1 MRVAILTALKGVV
14 KHAGKSVSSA
24 VRTRVYALLKDLID
38 NEDDQIRSSAASI
51 LGMISQVFANWNYSP
66 FLSLLDLLRILS
78 SFIYVYVIC
87 QHFFNFGLAYSVFWW
102 LRIYK
107 SWYCS
112 TWKNINCLN
121 YWRHFQIWLHFQPG
135 LLGMAWC
142 LWSLPYLGTIL
153 PCFVHLL
160 CSHQLW
166 TASKMPQKMKRFT
179 ILFQLSNTLYYVR
192 GVSVCTWT
200 YEITLHALE
209 INKNS
214 SWTRIWS
221 QNLKYEKHRLSQL
234 DQMPSWV

>member
-1 MRVAILTALKGVV
+1 MAILTALKGVV

-107 SWYCS
+107 S
-112 TWKNINCLN
+112 
-121 YWRHFQIWLHFQPG
+121 
-135 LLGMAWC
+135 
-142 LWSLPYLGTIL
+142 
-153 PCFVHLL
+153 
-160 CSHQLW
+160 
-166 TASKMPQKMKRFT
+166 
-179 ILFQLSNTLYYVR
+179 
-192 GVSVCTWT
+192 
-200 YEITLHALE
+200 
-209 INKNS
+209 
-214 SWTRIWS
+214 
-221 QNLKYEKHRLSQL
+221 
-234 DQMPSWV
+234 